1 MSNSDCND
9 QNNQDSNT
17 IRAAELAVL
26 GEVLSTVG
34 EVISTIAAVLALE
47 LQEELQEESNNKNMQ
62 KQIDNLT
69 HEVKKL
75 KQQINNENPR
85 RS

>member
-1 MSNSDCND
+1 MTNSEGID
-9 QNNQDSNT
+9 QNNQDSNP
-17 IRAAELAVL
+17 IRAAELAVV
-26 GEVLSTVG
+26 GEIISTIG

-47 LQEELQEESNNKNMQ
+47 EELQEESDNKNMQ

-69 HEVKKL
+69 NEMKKI
-75 KQQINNENPR
+75 KQQINNENTR

>member
-34 EVISTIAAVLALE
+34 EVISTIAAVLALK
-47 LQEELQEESNNKNMQ
+47 EELQEESNNKNMQ

>member
-1 MSNSDCND
+1 MIKIIKIPINFVQPSLLS
-9 QNNQDSNT
+9 SVKY
-17 IRAAELAVL
+17 I
-26 GEVLSTVG
+26 STVG

-47 LQEELQEESNNKNMQ
+47 EELQEESNNKNMQ

-69 HEVKKL
+69 NEMKKL
-75 KQQINNENPR
+75 KQQINNEKPR

>member
-34 EVISTIAAVLALE
+34 EVISTIAAVLALKE
-47 LQEELQEESNNKNMQ
+47 VLQEESNNKNMQ
-62 KQIDNLT
+62 KQIDYLT

-75 KQQINNENPR
+75 KQQVNNEKPR

>member
-1 MSNSDCND
+1 MSNSDGND
-9 QNNQDSNT
+9 QNNQDSNKF
-17 IRAAELAVL
+17 RAAELAVI
-26 GEVLSTVG
+26 GEVISTVG

-47 LQEELQEESNNKNMQ
+47 EELQEESNNKNMQ

-69 HEVKKL
+69 NEMKKL
-75 KQQINNENPR
+75 KQQINNEKPR

>member
-47 LQEELQEESNNKNMQ
+47 EELQEESNNKNMQ

>member
-1 MSNSDCND
+1 MTNSESID

-17 IRAAELAVL
+17 IRAAELAVI

-34 EVISTIAAVLALE
+34 DVISTIAAVLALE
-47 LQEELQEESNNKNMQ
+47 EELQEESNNKNMQ
-62 KQIDNLT
+62 KQIDDLT
-69 HEVKKL
+69 NEVKKL
-75 KQQINNENPR
+75 KKQINNENPR